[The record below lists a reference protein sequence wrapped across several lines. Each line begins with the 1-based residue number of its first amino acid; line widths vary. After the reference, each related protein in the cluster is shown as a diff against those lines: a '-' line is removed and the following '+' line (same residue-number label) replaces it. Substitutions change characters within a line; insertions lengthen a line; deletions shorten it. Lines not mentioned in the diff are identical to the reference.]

1 MSSTAVSPIAAE
13 VDQWLS
19 KFDRALTEGDTA
31 AAAEL
36 FGQPSYWRDLV
47 AFTWNITTVEGP
59 EGVKAMLDA
68 TLATTQPRDWRVTEE
83 PTGADGVIEAWL
95 EFETETGRGQGVLRL
110 IAARR
115 GRC

>member
-19 KFDRALTEGDTA
+19 KFDRALTEGDA
-31 AAAEL
+31 VAGAEL

-59 EGVKAMLDA
+59 RASRGCS
-68 TLATTQPRDWRVTEE
+68 TRRWRR
-83 PTGADGVIEAWL
+83 PGRAAGA
-95 EFETETGRGQGVLRL
+95 
-110 IAARR
+110 
-115 GRC
+115 